1 MKLTDTAIRNARV
14 SERPRKL
21 FDGDGLYLLVSP
33 TGYRSWRFKYYF
45 DGREKLLSFGK
56 YPEITL
62 KVARERRLEARRALE
77 MGSDPSALRK
87 AERAARADTFEALAR
102 EWLETQK
109 SALSAKTFQ
118 NKQERFEAF
127 VFPYI
132 GKTSIT
138 EVKAI
143 DVLDVLKR
151 IEARGKHETAH
162 RVRSECGNVF
172 RYAVVTDR
180 AERDP
185 TVDLRGAIAAVSRR
199 NHPAIVDPV
208 RIGEL
213 LRAIDGYRGDVST
226 EFALRLLPL
235 TFVRPGELRLA
246 EWSEFNLKA
255 AEWRIP
261 AARMKMRELHVVP
274 LSTQALALLKDLHVL
289 TGSGHLVFPSLR
301 SKERVISDNTIN
313 AALRRLGF
321 SGEEMVAH
329 GFRSMA
335 STCLNEQGWHPDLI
349 ELQLAHAERN
359 ESRGAYNRAQR
370 LPERRR
376 MMQVWADYLEGLRT
390 GAVDPAKVSH
400 TMGARNS
407 IETRRT
413 WQKAWPGHAPA
424 PEGASRSRVP
434 AECSVA
440 RSHRRAPAPPMPVAH
455 RAMKCEA
462 PHRAAA

>member
-1 MKLTDTAIRNARV
+1 MKLTDVTIRNTRPA
-14 SERPRKL
+14 ERPQKL
-21 FDGDGLYLLVSP
+21 FDGEGLYLLVSP
-33 TGYRSWRFKYYF
+33 TGHRSWRFKYYF
-45 DGREKLLSFGK
+45 AGHEKLLSFGK
-56 YPEITL
+56 YPEVTL

-77 MGSDPSALRK
+77 MGGDPSAQRK

-109 SALSAKTFQ
+109 SALGTKTFQ
-118 NKQERFEAF
+118 NKLDRFEAF
-127 VFPYI
+127 VFPYF
-132 GKTSIT
+132 GKRAIT
-138 EVKAI
+138 TVKAV
-143 DVLDVLKR
+143 DVLEALKR

-172 RYAVVTDR
+172 RYAVVTGR

-185 TVDLRGAIAAVSRR
+185 TIDLRGAIAAVSRR
-199 NHPAIVDPV
+199 NRPAIVDPR

-213 LRAIDGYRGDVST
+213 MRAIAGYHGDLST
-226 EFALRLLPL
+226 EFALKLLPL

-246 EWSEFNLKA
+246 EWPEFNLKA

-261 AARMKMRELHVVP
+261 AVRMKMRELHVVP
-274 LSTQALALLKDLHVL
+274 LSTQGLALLKDLHVL
-289 TGSGHLVFPSLR
+289 TGSGRLLFPSLR
-301 SKERVISDNTIN
+301 STERAISDNTIN

-370 LPERRR
+370 LPERRQ
-376 MMQVWADYLEGLRT
+376 MMQAWADYLDGLRN
-390 GAVDPAKVSH
+390 PASNPDKPSETVS
-400 TMGARNS
+400 
-407 IETRRT
+407 
-413 WQKAWPGHAPA
+413 P
-424 PEGASRSRVP
+424 
-434 AECSVA
+434 
-440 RSHRRAPAPPMPVAH
+440 
-455 RAMKCEA
+455 
-462 PHRAAA
+462 AAALDMS